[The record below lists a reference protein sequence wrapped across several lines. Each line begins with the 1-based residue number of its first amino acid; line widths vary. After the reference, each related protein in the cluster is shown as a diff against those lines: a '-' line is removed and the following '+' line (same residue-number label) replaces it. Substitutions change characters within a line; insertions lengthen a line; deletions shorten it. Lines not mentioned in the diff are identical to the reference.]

1 MQTLIKKK
9 VLYFFLLICLS
20 VVSNAGYTQLS
31 YIQVSGEAN
40 LTVFLDGEKKG
51 VTSTELGG
59 LIIEGVAPGN
69 HLIKVVK
76 KDFVPFEE
84 TILVKSGEV
93 LLYKV
98 KPFSKV
104 AVFITEK
111 GNEEETDK
119 KASIQTGKLTIQ
131 SLPIE
136 ISITIPRIEGV
147 NNMRKNKDLW
157 MIEKL
162 TTGEYQSTFTFNG
175 KSLDKTFQIKPNE
188 ETHVF
193 VNILSGEITVKYSG
207 EEAAKKKIENKALL
221 NELFLK
227 FLSRTDVK
235 LGLNLDV
242 IKKTDPEM
250 YKRFDKY
257 GRSSGGALL
266 YSYKSR
272 NGERAYLKVTNGYIT
287 EIGIN
292 NSFESEGSALAFI
305 ENYFEQFLSITPTE
319 DFDSDKNVPGI
330 YKRRFNVTN
339 KDLNLTCEVYIYSPS
354 PKSVWIKIEEVK
366 N

>member
-20 VVSNAGYTQLS
+20 VVSNAGYTQIS

-84 TILVKSGEV
+84 TIVVKSGEV

-119 KASIQTGKLTIQ
+119 KATIQTGKLIVQ
-131 SLPIE
+131 SVPIE
-136 ISITIPRIEGV
+136 ITITIPNVEGIKDKKKAKDQWIIENLPAGS
-147 NNMRKNKDLW
+147 
-157 MIEKL
+157 
-162 TTGEYQSTFTFNG
+162 YQAFFTFN
-175 KSLDKTFQIKPNE
+175 DKKIEKQLLIKPND
-188 ETHVF
+188 ETRVF
-193 VNILSGEITVKYSG
+193 VNMLSGEINTQFLEENKKQLETKNQKQLAEELQQMSSLTKFTIGQTLDELKEQKPELYKGLKKATKTKLASEGDIYFGTNIGGDVADDITVFNGRIIKIGFHVYHNTLA
-207 EEAAKKKIENKALL
+207 EAAENFVNIK
-221 NELFLK
+221 NHYQS
-227 FLSRTDVK
+227 LSAGNIFTTQNFSNQDMENFSITSASFSQRYTIT
-235 LGLNLDV
+235 L
-242 IKKTDPEM
+242 M
-250 YKRFDKY
+250 
-257 GRSSGGALL
+257 
-266 YSYKSR
+266 KSR
-272 NGERAYLKVTNGYIT
+272 KQIH
-287 EIGIN
+287 
-292 NSFESEGSALAFI
+292 FQLA
-305 ENYFEQFLSITPTE
+305 Q
-319 DFDSDKNVPGI
+319 K
-330 YKRRFNVTN
+330 
-339 KDLNLTCEVYIYSPS
+339 
-354 PKSVWIKIEEVK
+354 
-366 N
+366 

>member
-1 MQTLIKKK
+1 MSSFIKEKSFH
-9 VLYFFLLICLS
+9 FFLLISLS
-20 VVSNAGYTQLS
+20 LASLAGYTQLS
-31 YIQVSGEAN
+31 YIQVSGEPN
-40 LTVFLDGEKKG
+40 LTVFLDGEMKG
-51 VTSTELGG
+51 VTNTELGG

-84 TILVKSGEV
+84 TIVVKSGEV

-147 NNMRKNKDLW
+147 KNMRKNKDLW

-175 KSLDKTFQIKPNE
+175 KSLDKSFQIKPNE

-207 EEAAKKKIENKALL
+207 EEANKKKIGNTKHL
-221 NELFLK
+221 NELFLQI
-227 FLSRTDVK
+227 LSWTEVK
-235 LGLNLDV
+235 LDQNLEE
-242 IKKTDPEM
+242 IKKSNPDT
-250 YKRFDKY
+250 YKRFDRFSRV
-257 GRSSGGALL
+257 GSTLL
-266 YSYKSR
+266 YTYESL
-272 NGERAYLKVTNGYIT
+272 NGEKAYLNVDKNYIT
-287 EIGIN
+287 KISLVKSLGTE
-292 NSFESEGSALAFI
+292 NSAEELFENYYQQFESVTPI
-305 ENYFEQFLSITPTE
+305 ENFEKESSKFGS
-319 DFDSDKNVPGI
+319 
-330 YKRRFNVTN
+330 YKRRFKVTN
-339 KDLNLTCEVYIYSPS
+339 VDMNLNCEVYINTSS
-354 PKSVWIKIEEVK
+354 PKIIWFNVRKVE